1 MKLNQ
6 KGESAISHTTA
17 ILLFAGTAL
26 LWSFGGLL
34 VKLVSLNPMAIAGI
48 RSVIAAL
55 LLVAFIGKPKFTWS
69 FPQIGGALMYVL
81 NVLLFVS
88 ATKITTAANAILLQY
103 TAPVY
108 IAIFGSWILKE
119 KIKPSDIIIIISVM
133 GGMTLFFMDKFS
145 SGQFLGNLLAL
156 LNGVIFAFV
165 FIFMKMQKNESTLET
180 ILLGNIVLAIVG
192 IPFYFEKV
200 PDIKS
205 IEGLLMLGIFQ
216 LGLSFILYS
225 IAIKRITA
233 LEAVLILC
241 IEPILN
247 PVWVF
252 LVLGEFPGTWAL
264 AGGLIVFVTVTLR
277 SILLNVPGKKLKKG
291 SVSI

>member
-233 LEAVLILC
+233 LEAVLISC

>member
-1 MKLNQ
+1 VKLNQ

-233 LEAVLILC
+233 LEAVLISC